1 MELNQNIPPVVQTIL
16 NLPLIEFLV
25 GAVVLFWIIFS
36 LIYIYHWVHYGRN
49 ILVSMVVIGIY
60 LLTSLALIGFI
71 VIQLLYV

>member
-49 ILVSMVVIGIY
+49 LLVSMVVVGIY
-60 LLTSLALIGFI
+60 LFASLALIGFI